1 MGWACT
7 ADLIRVRS
15 GGKMGLLLEG
25 VFQVLHD
32 LSYCLL
38 QVWLACCV
46 AYQFKI
52 YINQLLSFIPF
63 IPKQLT
69 PRQTLLQCLTDL
81 P

>member
-1 MGWACT
+1 MGAACT
-7 ADLIRVRS
+7 ADRNRVGS
-15 GGKMGLLLEG
+15 GGEVGLLLEG
-25 VFQVLHD
+25 GFHVLHD

-52 YINQLLSFIPF
+52 DINQLLSFIPL

-69 PRQTLLQCLTDL
+69 PW
-81 P
+81 